1 VGSVTERTIDTQLT
15 KYLADVHSIEEQAL
29 TQLRR
34 APAIA
39 GDERL
44 AAVFEQH
51 LSETRGQ
58 ENRIRNRLQAREA
71 DASTVKDVAGK
82 LGGLG
87 MVAFAKVNPDTP
99 GKLTAHAYSYEHLE
113 IAAYE
118 LLLRVAARAGDAESA
133 EVAHVNLDEE
143 RAMAGRLEDCFEI
156 AVAAS
161 LRELQPDDLGDQLV
175 KYLVDAHSIEQQSTQ
190 LLTKGPDLVD
200 DEGLAAVF
208 RDHLAE
214 TERQKSQIAERL
226 DAHDAKPSRFQDA
239 AMRAGALNLGAFFKA
254 QPDTTAKL
262 GGFAFAFEHL
272 EIAAYQLLRR
282 MGERVGDEATV
293 AVANSIADE
302 ERTAAA
308 RLARLWDQAIEAGL
322 AERGVTSRL

>member
-1 VGSVTERTIDTQLT
+1 MSDRTVDTQLT

-34 APAIA
+34 APDIA

-44 AAVFEQH
+44 ATVFERH

-58 ENRIRNRLQAREA
+58 ENRIRNRLETRGA
-71 DASTVKDVAGK
+71 DPSTLKDVVGK

-87 MVAFAKVNPDTP
+87 LVAFAQANPDTP

-118 LLLRVAARAGDAESA
+118 LLLRVAARAGDEESA
-133 EVAHVNLDEE
+133 DVAHVNLDEE

-161 LRELQPDDLGDQLV
+161 LRELEPESLDDQLV
-175 KYLVDAHSIEQQSTQ
+175 KYLVDAHAIEQQSTQ
-190 LLTKGPDLVD
+190 LLTKGRDLVD
-200 DEGLAAVF
+200 DERLAAAF

-214 TERQKSQIAERL
+214 TEEHSRRIATRL
-226 DAHDAKPSRFQDA
+226 RAHDAKPSRFQDT
-239 AMRAGALNLGAFFKA
+239 AMRAGALNFGAFFKA

-272 EIAAYQLLRR
+272 EIAAYEFLRR
-282 MGERVGDEATV
+282 MAERVDDQATV
-293 AVANSIADE
+293 EVASSIAE
-302 ERTAAA
+302 QERAAA
-308 RLARLWDQAIEAGL
+308 GLIAGLWDDAIDAGL
-322 AERGVTSRL
+322 AEQGIVTDR

>member
-1 VGSVTERTIDTQLT
+1 MAERTIDTQLT

-29 TQLRR
+29 AQLRR
-34 APAIA
+34 APDIA

-44 AAVFEQH
+44 AAVFERH

-58 ENRIRNRLQAREA
+58 ENRIRNRLEARGA
-71 DASTVKDVAGK
+71 DPSTLKDVAGK

-87 MVAFAKVNPDTP
+87 MVAFAGANPDTP

-118 LLLRVAARAGDAESA
+118 LLLRVAARAGDEEST

-156 AVAAS
+156 AVSAS
-161 LRELQPDDLGDQLV
+161 LRELQPDSLDDQLV
-175 KYLVDAHSIEQQSTQ
+175 KYLVDAHAIEQQSTQ
-190 LLTKGPDLVD
+190 LLTKGPGLVD
-200 DEGLAAVF
+200 DDALAAAF

-214 TERQKSQIAERL
+214 TKAHSRRIADRL
-226 DAHDAKPSRFQDA
+226 EAHDAQPSRFQDT
-239 AMRAGALNLGAFFKA
+239 AMRGGALSFGAFFKA
-254 QPDTTAKL
+254 QRDTTAKL

-272 EIAAYQLLRR
+272 EIAGYELLRR
-282 MGERVGDEATV
+282 MAERAGDEATV
-293 AVANSIADE
+293 EVATSIADE
-302 ERTAAA
+302 ERAAAA
-308 RLARLWDQAIEAGL
+308 RLAGLWDEAIEAGL
-322 AERGVTSRL
+322 AEQGVAAER